1 MKLVVFGPDQRLGYL
16 RESQIVDVSLAFAK
30 YLRERQ
36 NERYPYSAA
45 EQQAPADLM
54 RFIEAGPLALENA
67 QKAVDYLSGQAQTK
81 VGERGEK
88 LIHDLGEIAIHAPV
102 PKGAR
107 VACAGAN

>member
-1 MKLVVFGPDQRLGYL
+1 MKLVVFGPEQRLGYL
-16 RESQIVDVSLAFAK
+16 HEAQIVDVSLAYAK

-67 QKAVDYLSGQAQTK
+67 QKAVDHLFGQAPSKT
-81 VGERGEK
+81 
-88 LIHDLGEIAIHAPV
+88 
-102 PKGAR
+102 
-107 VACAGAN
+107 GANGEQLGGQNAALKSATHSFGKGFAG